1 MSSYSLTRPD
11 QEKDRKKKSG
21 YSLTPKTGGYSL
33 TPEEEIETLA
43 PPAADDNE
51 ISQIHG
57 AMAGIASGII
67 KVPEGIFSLG
77 AELMDLTGI
86 TTDAAAKV
94 EQVFDRINIFEETAE
109 KTAAGKI
116 TQTLVQIGVPATAAA
131 SVARKLALKGL
142 RAKKAGTYLNP
153 KAKNLQKGLKKAKQL
168 KLTTGQNIAAV
179 ALGGAAGETLV
190 GDVED
195 IGTIGD
201 VFEAGPTELDRDVQ
215 ADPQKDAARK
225 LLNRLKFSAESIP
238 LTGLVFGTGVGLR
251 ELGKRGKE
259 LAFSNDKLKRFFDKV
274 GSVFRPRGAQPQE
287 VFLSKRTEKGR
298 QMADTNFAMEQV
310 KRIDKEVNQMFPTLK
325 NFLNKTNDE
334 NRGKFFK
341 EINDLMFEGD
351 LKKGLPAEAVTA
363 FAKSA
368 KKQGAKPENV
378 NNIITATNKVRER
391 FNTLMDITAQGSI
404 GMRPAAGKKLQS
416 DLRGL
421 MGDRVKQFIGT
432 TYRIFQNQDFGFYQR
447 YKPTEEAVEKTK
459 ELFKR
464 YAAKNKNPITDET
477 AEQMV
482 SSVLSQARQYNPKTK
497 LPSFEFDNLT
507 QGADTPTNIKTFA
520 QTLTKELPDGSKELK
535 VIGKGSK
542 IFRELFGE
550 IEDARYSI
558 YEGVNRLSMIARKNQ
573 LFDDILD
580 ADQKLKDAATLATP
594 PGQRGFFFSTPLDAR
609 KALPN
614 QEIVK
619 MDDYVK
625 EYFQDGVLINRLQG
639 QYTSKDIAE
648 SFSNASKVSEWMRGE
663 KGNLA
668 IRTASG
674 AYRNLFLTPKAVSQY
689 AKTVLSIPTHFR
701 NFLSSSAFAL
711 ANGALTNPVYMI
723 RGFNQ
728 ARKSLN
734 LGLRDPKAMEY
745 YRELLELGVTNSNVR
760 MGDLKNLMR
769 DAKIFESGNI
779 ATDSVLKPMARTLGR
794 VGEGTLRKARK
805 AGQAMQDLYIAEDDF
820 WKITMYETEKLRRAD
835 AYRKAGIKVT
845 SQQLKEEAADIV
857 RNTIPNYAYVGDFVR
872 TMRVTPFGNFMSWPS
887 EVFRTS
893 GGIFEQILKD
903 IRDPVTGSLNYFTS
917 TNPMK
922 NIGLSRAAGAAAAFT
937 VIPYGIVEGSKAIFG
952 VSDKEA
958 TAARD
963 LGVAPWSKNSQLI
976 FVKDPETGELFYSDW
991 SHNNVYDTVQRPFR
1005 TILLNIQQGIE
1016 DEEILAKGFYEGL
1029 TNAMAETANPFI
1041 GESIF
1046 TEAIGDIVARKGR
1059 TKDGVVLYTKDTPRN
1074 ERYDRMLKHIVES
1087 QLPQYKQFVRVIDS
1101 ATGKPDRNG
1110 DVIEIDKSLA
1120 GVFGF
1125 RLIPIKPQN
1134 ALEFAINDFNASVRN
1149 SRREFT
1155 GGKEG
1160 VIRPNKSPE
1169 EVIERFFVANRA
1181 LYNANVIMKNKISS
1195 AKTLGMSENEI
1206 GKTFIDRGRKK
1217 NLQFIEANTFKPFF
1231 PSKDIRKALIEIE
1244 QKTGQD
1250 FYSTAEPVIIRMLE
1264 DFKTQNLNEPWN
1276 FKLEDYLPKPEPQS
1290 RVPLPPQPQPNPAVV
1305 QQPAPATQQATA
1317 MTTGLTPAE
1326 QALLSEE
1333 EKMIRL
1339 RNRGLA

>member
-1 MSSYSLTRPD
+1 MD
-11 QEKDRKKKSG
+11 DREFIIPQGDAEFSID
-21 YSLTPKTGGYSL
+21 
-33 TPEEEIETLA
+33 TPEEFNIEADEVETLQ

-77 AELMDLTGI
+77 AELMDVAGI
-86 TTDAAAKV
+86 TTDAAARV
-94 EQVFDRINIFEETAE
+94 EQVFDKVNIFEETAE

-116 TQTLVQIGVPATAAA
+116 TQALVQIGVPATAAA
-131 SVARKLALKGL
+131 TTARKLALKGL
-142 RAKKAGTYLNP
+142 RARKAGLYLNP

-168 KLTTGQNIAAV
+168 KLTTGQNITAV

-238 LTGLVFGTGVGLR
+238 LTGLVFGTGVALR
-251 ELGKRGKE
+251 ELGTRGKE
-259 LAFSNDKLKRFFDKV
+259 LAFSNDKLKRLFDKV
-274 GSVFRPRGAQPQE
+274 GSAFRPRGAAPQD
-287 VFLSKRTEKGR
+287 VFLAKRTEKGR

-351 LKKGLPAEAVTA
+351 LKKGIPGEAVNA

-368 KKQGAKPENV
+368 KKQGAKADNV
-378 NNIITATNKVRER
+378 NNIVNAATKVRER
-391 FNTLMDITAQGSI
+391 FSTLMDITAQGAV
-404 GMRPAAGKKLQS
+404 GMKGVAGKKLQT
-416 DLRGL
+416 DLRQL

-447 YKPTEEAVEKTK
+447 FKPAEDAVENTK

-482 SSVLSQARQYNPKTK
+482 NSVLSQARQYNPKTK

-542 IFRELFGE
+542 VFRELFGE

-580 ADQKLKDAATLATP
+580 ADQRLKDAATLATP
-594 PGQRGFFFSTPLDAR
+594 PGSRGFFFSTPLDAR

-663 KGNLA
+663 KGNFA
-668 IRTASG
+668 ARTASG

-711 ANGALTNPVYMI
+711 ANGALANPVYMV

-779 ATDSVLKPMARTLGR
+779 ATDSILKPMAKALGR

-805 AGQAMQDLYIAEDDF
+805 LGQGMQDLYIAEDDF
-820 WKITMYETEKLRRAD
+820 WKVTMYETEKLRRAD
-835 AYRKAGIKVT
+835 AYAKAGMKVT
-845 SQQLKEEAADIV
+845 PQALKEEAADIV

-893 GGIFEQILKD
+893 GGIFETILKD
-903 IRDPVTGSLNYFTS
+903 LRDPVTGSLNYFKS

-922 NIGLSRAAGAAAAFT
+922 NIALSRATGAAAAFT
-937 VIPYGIVEGSKAIFG
+937 VIPYGIVQGSKAIFG
-952 VSDKEA
+952 VSEKEA

-991 SHNNVYDTVQRPFR
+991 SHNNVYDTVSRPF
-1005 TILLNIQQGIE
+1005 TTVLQNIQQGIE
-1016 DEEILAKGFYEGL
+1016 DEEVLAKGFYEGL
-1029 TNAMAETANPFI
+1029 VEAMAETANPFI

-1046 TEAIGDIVARKGR
+1046 TEAMGDIVARGGR
-1059 TKDGVVLYTKDTPRN
+1059 TKDGVVLYTDDTPRN
-1074 ERYDRMLKHIVES
+1074 ERYDRMLKHVVES

-1125 RLIPIKPQN
+1125 RLIPIKPEN

-1149 SRREFT
+1149 SRKEFT

-1160 VIRPNKSPE
+1160 VIRPNKSVE
-1169 EVIERFFVANRA
+1169 DVVERFFVANRA
-1181 LYNANVIMKNKISS
+1181 LYNATKTMKNKVNS
-1195 AKTLGMSENEI
+1195 AEVLGMSEDDI
-1206 GKTFIDRGRKK
+1206 AKTFIDRGRKK
-1217 NLQFIEANTFKPFF
+1217 NLQFIKAGQFKPFF
-1231 PSKDIRKALIEIE
+1231 PSKDIRKSLIEIE

-1250 FYSTAEPVIIRMLE
+1250 FYSRAEPIINRMFQ
-1264 DFKTQNLNEPWN
+1264 DFQEQSINEPWN
-1276 FKLEDYLPKPEPQS
+1276 FKLEDYLPRPEPQS
-1290 RVPLPPQPQPNPAVV
+1290 RVPLPPQPQPNPAIV
-1305 QQPAPATQQATA
+1305 QKPTP
-1317 MTTGLTPAE
+1317 MTTGLTPTE
-1326 QALLSEE
+1326 QTLLSEE

>member
-1 MSSYSLTRPD
+1 MDDKEFIIPQGDTEFSI
-11 QEKDRKKKSG
+11 EK
-21 YSLTPKTGGYSL
+21 
-33 TPEEEIETLA
+33 PEEFSIEADDIETLQ
-43 PPAADDNE
+43 PPPADDNE

-77 AELMDLTGI
+77 AELMDLAGL
-86 TTDAAAKV
+86 TTDAAARV
-94 EQVFDRINIFEETAE
+94 EQVFDKINIFEETAE
-109 KTAAGKI
+109 KTAAGKL
-116 TQTLVQIGVPATAAA
+116 TQALVQIGVPATAAA
-131 SVARKLALKGL
+131 SLARKGALKAL

-168 KLTTGQNIAAV
+168 KLTTGQNITAV

-190 GDVED
+190 GNVED

-238 LTGLVFGTGVGLR
+238 LTGVVFGTGVALR
-251 ELGKRGKE
+251 ELGTRGKE
-259 LAFSNDKLKRFFDKV
+259 LAFSNDKLKRLFDKV
-274 GSVFRPRGAQPQE
+274 GSAFRPRGPQPQE
-287 VFLSKRTEKGR
+287 IFLSKRTEKGR

-325 NFLNKTNDE
+325 NFLNKTNEE

-351 LKKGLPAEAVTA
+351 LKKGIPAQAANA

-368 KKQGAKPENV
+368 KKQGAKADNV
-378 NNIITATNKVRER
+378 NNIVNAATKVRER
-391 FNTLMDITAQGSI
+391 FSMLMDITAQGSV
-404 GMRPAAGKKLQS
+404 GMKGIAGKKLQAN
-416 DLRGL
+416 LREL

-447 YKPTEEAVEKTK
+447 FKPAEEAVEKTK

-482 SSVLSQARQYNPKTK
+482 NSVLSQARQYNPKTK

-542 IFRELFGE
+542 VFRELFGE

-580 ADQKLKDAATLATP
+580 ADQRLKDAATLTTP
-594 PGQRGFFFSTPLDAR
+594 PGSRGFFFSTPLDAR

-663 KGNLA
+663 TGNFA
-668 IRTASG
+668 ARTASG

-711 ANGALTNPVYMI
+711 ANGALTNPVYMVQ
-723 RGFNQ
+723 GFNQ

-734 LGLRDPKAMEY
+734 LGLRDPKAMDY

-779 ATDSVLKPMARTLGR
+779 ATDSILKPMAKALGR
-794 VGEGTLRKARK
+794 VGEGALRKARK
-805 AGQAMQDLYIAEDDF
+805 LGQGMQDLYIAEDDF

-835 AYRKAGIKVT
+835 AYRIAGIKVT
-845 SQQLKEEAADIV
+845 PQALKEEAADIV

-903 IRDPVTGSLNYFTS
+903 IRDPVTGSLNYFKS

-922 NIGLSRAAGAAAAFT
+922 GIGLSRATGAAAAFT
-937 VIPYGIVEGSKAIFG
+937 VIPYGIVQGSKAIFG
-952 VSDKEA
+952 VSEKEA

-991 SHNNVYDTVQRPFR
+991 SHNNVYDTVSRPFM
-1005 TILLNIQQGIE
+1005 TVLQSIQQGIE
-1016 DEEILAKGFYEGL
+1016 DEEVLAKGFYEGL
-1029 TNAMAETANPFI
+1029 VEAMAETANPFI

-1046 TEAIGDIVARKGR
+1046 TEAIGDIVARGGR
-1059 TKDGVVLYTKDTPRN
+1059 TKDGVVLYTDDTPRN
-1074 ERYDRMLKHIVES
+1074 ERYDRMLKHVVES
-1087 QLPQYKQFVRVIDS
+1087 QLPQYKQFVRVVDS

-1125 RLIPIKPQN
+1125 RLIPIKPEN

-1149 SRREFT
+1149 SRKEFT

-1160 VIRPNKSPE
+1160 VIRPNKSVE
-1169 EVIERFFVANRA
+1169 DVVERFFVANRA
-1181 LYNANVIMKNKISS
+1181 LYNATKTMKNKVNS
-1195 AKTLGMSENEI
+1195 AEILGMSEDDI
-1206 GKTFIDRGRKK
+1206 AKTFIDRGRKK
-1217 NLQFIEANTFKPFF
+1217 NLQFIRAGQFKPFF
-1231 PSKDIRKALIEIE
+1231 PSKDIRKSLIEIE

-1250 FYSTAEPVIIRMLE
+1250 FYSKAEPIINKMFQ
-1264 DFKTQNLNEPWN
+1264 DFQEQSLSEPWN
-1276 FKLEDYLPKPEPQS
+1276 FKLEDYLPQPEPQS
-1290 RVPLPPQPQPNPAVV
+1290 RVPLPPQPQPNPAIV
-1305 QQPAPATQQATA
+1305 QKPTP
-1317 MTTGLTPAE
+1317 MTTGLTPVE
-1326 QALLSEE
+1326 QGLLSEE
-1333 EKMIRL
+1333 EKMIKL

>member
-21 YSLTPKTGGYSL
+21 YSLEPKTGGYSL
-33 TPEEEIETLA
+33 TLEEDIEQLT

-51 ISQIHG
+51 VSQIHG

-77 AELMDLTGI
+77 AELLDFTGM
-86 TTDAAAKV
+86 TVDAAAKV
-94 EQVFDRINIFEETAE
+94 EQAFDTINIFEETAE

-116 TQTLVQIGVPATAAA
+116 TQALVQIGVPATAAA
-131 SVARKLALKGL
+131 TAARKLALKGL
-142 RAKKAGTYLNP
+142 RARKAGLYLNP

-215 ADPQKDAARK
+215 ADPQKDAGRK

-238 LTGLVFGTGVGLR
+238 LTGLVFGAGVGLR
-251 ELGKRGKE
+251 ELGKRGKQ
-259 LAFSNDKLKRFFDKV
+259 AIYSNDKLIRFFDKV
-274 GSVFRPRGAQPQE
+274 GSAFRPRGAAPQE
-287 VFLSKRTEKGR
+287 VFLAKRTEKGR

-351 LKKGLPAEAVTA
+351 MKKGIPAEAANA

-368 KKQGAKPENV
+368 KKQGAKPQNV
-378 NNIITATNKVRER
+378 NNILTAATKVRER
-391 FNTLMDITAQGSI
+391 FSTLLDITAQGTV
-404 GMRPAAGKKLQS
+404 GMKGAAGKKLQAN
-416 DLRGL
+416 LREL

-447 YKPTEEAVEKTK
+447 YKPAEEAVEKTK

-482 SSVLSQARQYNPKTK
+482 NDILRQAKQYNPKSK
-497 LPSFEFDNLT
+497 LPTFEFDNLT

-558 YEGVNRLSMIARKNQ
+558 FEGVGRLSMIARKNQ
-573 LFDDILD
+573 LFDEILD
-580 ADQKLKDAATLATP
+580 TDQRLKDAATLATP
-594 PGQRGFFFSTPLDAR
+594 PGSRGFFFSTPLDAR
-609 KALPN
+609 RALPN
-614 QEIVK
+614 TEIVK
-619 MDDYVK
+619 MDDYVR

-639 QYTSKDIAE
+639 QYTSKEIAE
-648 SFSNASKVSEWMRGE
+648 AFSNASKVSEWMRGE
-663 KGNLA
+663 KGNFAAKSAAGL
-668 IRTASG
+668 
-674 AYRNLFLTPKAVSQY
+674 YRNLFLVPKAVSQY

-701 NFLSSSAFAL
+701 NFLSSSAFAI
-711 ANGALTNPVYMI
+711 ANGALSNPIYMVK
-723 RGFNQ
+723 GFNQ

-769 DAKIFESGNI
+769 DAKMFESGNV
-779 ATDSVLKPMARTLGR
+779 ATDSILKPMARALGR
-794 VGEGTLRKARK
+794 VGEGALRKAR
-805 AGQAMQDLYIAEDDF
+805 AVGQGFQDLYIAEDDF
-820 WKITMYETEKLRRAD
+820 WKITMYETEKFRRAD
-835 AYRKAGIKVT
+835 AYRKAGKKGFDLD
-845 SQQLKEEAADIV
+845 SRALKEEAADIV

-922 NIGLSRAAGAAAAFT
+922 NIGLSRAAGAATAFSA
-937 VIPYGIVEGSKAIFG
+937 IPFGIVEGAKAIFG

-976 FVKDPETGELFYSDW
+976 FVKDPDTGELFYSDW

-1005 TILLNIQQGIE
+1005 TVLLNIQQGIE

-1074 ERYDRMLKHIVES
+1074 ERYDRMLKHVVES
-1087 QLPQYKQFVRVIDS
+1087 QLPQYKQFVRVYDS
-1101 ATGKPDRNG
+1101 ATGKPDRDG

-1125 RLIPIKPQN
+1125 RLIPIKPEN
-1134 ALEFAINDFNASVRN
+1134 ALEFAINDFNSSVRN
-1149 SRREFT
+1149 SRKEFT

-1181 LYNANVIMKNKISS
+1181 LYNANVVMKNKINS
-1195 AKTLGMSENEI
+1195 AKTLGMSEDEI

-1231 PSKDIRKALIEIE
+1231 PSKDIRKALIEVE

-1250 FYSTAEPVIIRMLE
+1250 FYTIAEPVILRMLE

-1276 FKLEDYLPKPEPQS
+1276 FKLEDYLPQPEPQS
-1290 RVPLPPQPQPNPAVV
+1290 RVPLPEQPQPNPALV
-1305 QQPAPATQQATA
+1305 QQTPPPVTQ
-1317 MTTGLTPAE
+1317 TGLTPTE

-1333 EKMIRL
+1333 ERMIAL
-1339 RNRGLA
+1339 RNRGMV

>member
-33 TPEEEIETLA
+33 TPEEDIEQLT

-51 ISQIHG
+51 VSQIHG

-77 AELMDLTGI
+77 AELLDFTGM
-86 TTDAAAKV
+86 TVDAAAKV
-94 EQVFDRINIFEETAE
+94 EQAFDTINIFEETAE

-116 TQTLVQIGVPATAAA
+116 TQALVQIGVPATAAA
-131 SVARKLALKGL
+131 TAARKLALKGL
-142 RAKKAGTYLNP
+142 RARKAGLYLNP

-215 ADPQKDAARK
+215 ADPQKDAGRK

-238 LTGLVFGTGVGLR
+238 LTGLVFGAGVGLR
-251 ELGKRGKE
+251 ELGKRGKQ
-259 LAFSNDKLKRFFDKV
+259 AIYSNDKLIRFFDKV
-274 GSVFRPRGAQPQE
+274 GSAFRPRGAAPQD
-287 VFLSKRTEKGR
+287 VFLAKRTEKGR

-351 LKKGLPAEAVTA
+351 MKKGIPAQAATA

-368 KKQGAKPENV
+368 KKQGAKTQNV
-378 NNIITATNKVRER
+378 NNILTAATKVRER
-391 FNTLMDITAQGSI
+391 FSTLLDITAQGTVGI
-404 GMRPAAGKKLQS
+404 KGAAGKKLQAN
-416 DLRGL
+416 LREL

-447 YKPTEEAVEKTK
+447 YRPAEEAIEKTK

-482 SSVLSQARQYNPKTK
+482 NSVLSQARQYNPRTK

-558 YEGVNRLSMIARKNQ
+558 FEGVGRLSMIARKNQ
-573 LFDDILD
+573 LFDEILD
-580 ADQKLKDAATLATP
+580 TDQRLKDAATLATP
-594 PGQRGFFFSTPLDAR
+594 PGSRGFFFSTPLDAR

-614 QEIVK
+614 TEIVK

-639 QYTSKDIAE
+639 QYTSKEIAE
-648 SFSNASKVSEWMRGE
+648 AFSNASKVSEWMRGE
-663 KGNLA
+663 KGNFAARSAAGL
-668 IRTASG
+668 
-674 AYRNLFLTPKAVSQY
+674 YRNMFLVPKAVSQY

-701 NFLSSSAFAL
+701 NFLSSSAFAI
-711 ANGALTNPVYMI
+711 ANGALTNPVYMV

-745 YRELLELGVTNSNVR
+745 YRELLELGVTNTNVR

-769 DAKIFESGNI
+769 DAKMFESGNV
-779 ATDSVLKPMARTLGR
+779 ATDSILKPMAKALGR
-794 VGEGTLRKARK
+794 VGEGALRKAR
-805 AGQAMQDLYIAEDDF
+805 AVGQGFQDLYIAEDDF

-835 AYRKAGIKVT
+835 AFRKAGIKKT
-845 SQQLKEEAADIV
+845 AQQIKEEAADIV

-903 IRDPVTGSLNYFTS
+903 IRDPVTGSLNYFKS

-922 NIGLSRAAGAAAAFT
+922 NIGLSRAAGAATAFSA
-937 VIPYGIVEGSKAIFG
+937 IPFGIVEGAKAIFG

-976 FVKDPETGELFYSDW
+976 FVKDPNTGELFYSDW

-1005 TILLNIQQGIE
+1005 TVLLNIQQGIE

-1046 TEAIGDIVARKGR
+1046 TEALGDIVARGGV
-1059 TKDGVVLYTKDTPRN
+1059 TKDGVVLYTDDTPRN

-1087 QLPQYKQFVRVIDS
+1087 QLPQYKQFVRVYDS
-1101 ATGKPDRNG
+1101 ATGKPDRQG

-1125 RLIPIKPQN
+1125 RLIPIKPEN
-1134 ALEFAINDFNASVRN
+1134 ALEFAINDFNSSVRN
-1149 SRREFT
+1149 SRKEFT

-1181 LYNANVIMKNKISS
+1181 LYNANVVMKNKINS
-1195 AKTLGMSENEI
+1195 AKTLGMSDDEI

-1217 NLQFIEANTFKPFF
+1217 NYQFIETNTFKPFF

-1250 FYSTAEPVIIRMLE
+1250 FYSTAEPVILEMLQ
-1264 DFKTQNLNEPWN
+1264 DFQTQNLNEPWN
-1276 FKLEDYLPKPEPQS
+1276 FKLEDYLPQPEPQS

-1305 QQPAPATQQATA
+1305 QQPTP
-1317 MTTGLTPAE
+1317 MTTGLTPSE

>member
-1 MSSYSLTRPD
+1 MD
-11 QEKDRKKKSG
+11 DREFIIPQGDAEFSID
-21 YSLTPKTGGYSL
+21 
-33 TPEEEIETLA
+33 TPEEFNIEADEVETLQ

-77 AELMDLTGI
+77 AELMDVAGI
-86 TTDAAAKV
+86 TTDAAARV
-94 EQVFDRINIFEETAE
+94 EQVFDKVNIFEETAE

-116 TQTLVQIGVPATAAA
+116 TQALVQIGVPATAAA
-131 SVARKLALKGL
+131 SLARKGALKAL
-142 RAKKAGTYLNP
+142 RARKAGTYLNP

-168 KLTTGQNIAAV
+168 KLTTGQNITAV

-238 LTGLVFGTGVGLR
+238 LTGLVFGTGVALR
-251 ELGKRGKE
+251 ELGTRGKE
-259 LAFSNDKLKRFFDKV
+259 LAFSNDKLKRLFDKV
-274 GSVFRPRGAQPQE
+274 GSAFRPRGAAPQD
-287 VFLSKRTEKGR
+287 VFLAKRTEKGR

-351 LKKGLPAEAVTA
+351 LKKGIPAQAVNA

-368 KKQGAKPENV
+368 KKQGAKADNV
-378 NNIITATNKVRER
+378 NNIVNAATKVRER
-391 FNTLMDITAQGSI
+391 FSTLMDITAQGSV
-404 GMRPAAGKKLQS
+404 GMKGVAGKKLQTN
-416 DLRGL
+416 LRQL

-447 YKPTEEAVEKTK
+447 FKPAEEAVENTK

-482 SSVLSQARQYNPKTK
+482 NSVLSQARQYNPKTK

-542 IFRELFGE
+542 VFRELFGE

-580 ADQKLKDAATLATP
+580 ADQRLKDAATLSTP
-594 PGQRGFFFSTPLDAR
+594 PGSRGFFFSTPLDAR

-663 KGNLA
+663 KGNFA
-668 IRTASG
+668 ARTASG

-711 ANGALTNPVYMI
+711 ANGALVNPVYMI

-779 ATDSVLKPMARTLGR
+779 ATDSILKPMSRALGR
-794 VGEGTLRKARK
+794 VGEGALRKARK
-805 AGQAMQDLYIAEDDF
+805 FGQGMQDLYIAEDDF
-820 WKITMYETEKLRRAD
+820 WKVTMYETEKLRRAD
-835 AYRKAGIKVT
+835 AYRKAGMKVAP
-845 SQQLKEEAADIV
+845 QALKEEAADIV

-903 IRDPVTGSLNYFTS
+903 LRDPVTGSLNYFKS

-922 NIGLSRAAGAAAAFT
+922 NIALSRATGAAAAFT
-937 VIPYGIVEGSKAIFG
+937 VIPYGIVQGSKAIFG
-952 VSDKEA
+952 VSDREA

-976 FVKDPETGELFYSDW
+976 FVKDPETGEMFYSDW
-991 SHNNVYDTVQRPFR
+991 SHNNVYDTVSRPF
-1005 TILLNIQQGIE
+1005 TTVLQNIQQGIE
-1016 DEEILAKGFYEGL
+1016 NEEVLAKGFYEGL
-1029 TNAMAETANPFI
+1029 VEAMAETANPFI

-1046 TEAIGDIVARKGR
+1046 TEAIGDIVARGGR
-1059 TKDGVVLYTKDTPRN
+1059 TKDGVVLYTDSTPRN
-1074 ERYDRMLKHIVES
+1074 EKYDRMLKHVVES
-1087 QLPQYKQFVRVIDS
+1087 QLPQYKQFVRVFDS

-1125 RLIPIKPQN
+1125 RLIPIKPEN
-1134 ALEFAINDFNASVRN
+1134 ALEFAINDFNKGIRE

-1160 VIRPNKSPE
+1160 VIRPNKSVE
-1169 EVIERFFVANRA
+1169 DVVERFFIANRA
-1181 LYNANVIMKNKISS
+1181 MYNATKTMKNKVNS
-1195 AKTLGMSENEI
+1195 AEILGMSDDEI
-1206 GKTFIDRGRKK
+1206 SKTFIDRNRKK
-1217 NLQFIEANTFKPFF
+1217 DFQYIKAGQFKPFF
-1231 PSKDIRKALIEIE
+1231 PSKDIRRSLIEIE

-1250 FYSTAEPVIIRMLE
+1250 FYSKAEPIINRMFQ
-1264 DFKTQNLNEPWN
+1264 DFQEQSLNEPWN
-1276 FKLEDYLPKPEPQS
+1276 FKLEDYLPRPEPQS
-1290 RVPLPPQPQPNPAVV
+1290 RVPLPPQPQPNPIIV
-1305 QQPAPATQQATA
+1305 QKPTT

-1326 QALLSEE
+1326 QTLLSEE

>member
-1 MSSYSLTRPD
+1 MD
-11 QEKDRKKKSG
+11 DREFIIPQGDAEFSID
-21 YSLTPKTGGYSL
+21 
-33 TPEEEIETLA
+33 TPEEFNIEADEVETLQ

-77 AELMDLTGI
+77 AELMDVAGI
-86 TTDAAAKV
+86 TTDAAARV
-94 EQVFDRINIFEETAE
+94 EQVFDKVNIFEETAE

-116 TQTLVQIGVPATAAA
+116 TQALVQIGVPATAAA
-131 SVARKLALKGL
+131 SLARKGALKAL
-142 RAKKAGTYLNP
+142 RARKAGTYLNP

-168 KLTTGQNIAAV
+168 KLTTGQNITAV

-238 LTGLVFGTGVGLR
+238 LTGLVFGTGVALR
-251 ELGKRGKE
+251 ELGTRGKE
-259 LAFSNDKLKRFFDKV
+259 LAFSNDKLKRLFDKV
-274 GSVFRPRGAQPQE
+274 GSAFRPRGAAPQD
-287 VFLSKRTEKGR
+287 VFLAKRTEKGR

-351 LKKGLPAEAVTA
+351 LKKGIPAQAVNA

-368 KKQGAKPENV
+368 KKQGAKADNV
-378 NNIITATNKVRER
+378 NNIVNAATKVRER
-391 FNTLMDITAQGSI
+391 FSTLMDITAQGSV
-404 GMRPAAGKKLQS
+404 GMKGVAGKKLQTN
-416 DLRGL
+416 LRQL

-447 YKPTEEAVEKTK
+447 FKPAEEAVENTK

-482 SSVLSQARQYNPKTK
+482 NSVLSQARQYNPKTK

-542 IFRELFGE
+542 VFRELFGE

-580 ADQKLKDAATLATP
+580 ADQRLKDAATLSTP
-594 PGQRGFFFSTPLDAR
+594 PGSRGFFFSTPLDAR

-663 KGNLA
+663 KGNFA
-668 IRTASG
+668 ARTASG

-711 ANGALTNPVYMI
+711 ANGALVNPVYMI

-779 ATDSVLKPMARTLGR
+779 ATDSILKPMARALGR
-794 VGEGTLRKARK
+794 VGEGALRKARK
-805 AGQAMQDLYIAEDDF
+805 FGQGMQDLYIAEDDF
-820 WKITMYETEKLRRAD
+820 WKVTMYETEKLRRAD
-835 AYRKAGIKVT
+835 AYRKAGMKVAP
-845 SQQLKEEAADIV
+845 QALKEEAADIV

-903 IRDPVTGSLNYFTS
+903 LRDPVTGSLNYFKS

-922 NIGLSRAAGAAAAFT
+922 NIALSRATGAAAAFT
-937 VIPYGIVEGSKAIFG
+937 VIPYGIVQGSKAIFG
-952 VSDKEA
+952 VSDREA

-976 FVKDPETGELFYSDW
+976 FVKDPETGEMFYSDW
-991 SHNNVYDTVQRPFR
+991 SHNNVYDTVSRPF
-1005 TILLNIQQGIE
+1005 TTVLQNIQQGIE
-1016 DEEILAKGFYEGL
+1016 NEEVLAKGFYEGL
-1029 TNAMAETANPFI
+1029 VEAMAETANPFI

-1046 TEAIGDIVARKGR
+1046 TEAIGDIVARGGR
-1059 TKDGVVLYTKDTPRN
+1059 TKDGVVLYTDSTPRN
-1074 ERYDRMLKHIVES
+1074 EKYDRMLKHVVES
-1087 QLPQYKQFVRVIDS
+1087 QLPQYKQFVRVFDS

-1125 RLIPIKPQN
+1125 RLIPIKPEN
-1134 ALEFAINDFNASVRN
+1134 ALEFAINDFNKGIRE

-1160 VIRPNKSPE
+1160 VIRPNKSVE
-1169 EVIERFFVANRA
+1169 DVVERFFIANRA
-1181 LYNANVIMKNKISS
+1181 MYNATKTMKNKVNS
-1195 AKTLGMSENEI
+1195 AEILGMSDDEI
-1206 GKTFIDRGRKK
+1206 SKTFIDRNRKK
-1217 NLQFIEANTFKPFF
+1217 DFQYIKAGQFKPFF
-1231 PSKDIRKALIEIE
+1231 PSKDIRRSLIEIE

-1250 FYSTAEPVIIRMLE
+1250 FYSKAEPIINRMFQ
-1264 DFKTQNLNEPWN
+1264 DFQEQSLNEPWN
-1276 FKLEDYLPKPEPQS
+1276 FKLEDYLPRPEPQS
-1290 RVPLPPQPQPNPAVV
+1290 RVPLPPQPQPNPIIV
-1305 QQPAPATQQATA
+1305 QKPTT

-1326 QALLSEE
+1326 QTLLSEE

>member
-1 MSSYSLTRPD
+1 MDDKEFIIPKGEQDFSI
-11 QEKDRKKKSG
+11 EKPEEFIIGADEVET
-21 YSLTPKTGGYSL
+21 LTP
-33 TPEEEIETLA
+33 
-43 PPAADDNE
+43 PPADENE

-57 AMAGIASGII
+57 AMAGIASGVI

-86 TTDAAAKV
+86 TTDAAARV
-94 EQVFDRINIFEETAE
+94 EQVFDKINIFEETAE

-116 TQTLVQIGVPATAAA
+116 TQALVQIGVPATFAATA
-131 SVARKLALKGL
+131 ARKVALKAL
-142 RAKKAGTYLNP
+142 RARKAGTYLNP

-168 KLTTGQNIAAV
+168 KKAAPTLSAKQNIGV
-179 ALGGAAGETLV
+179 IALGGAAGETLV

-225 LLNRLKFSAESIP
+225 LLNRLKFSSESIP
-238 LTGLVFGTGVGLR
+238 LTGLVFGSGFALR
-251 ELGKRGKE
+251 ELGKRGKQM
-259 LAFSNDKLKRFFDKV
+259 AYSSDKLIRFFDKV
-274 GSVFRPRGAQPQE
+274 GSAFRPRGAQPQE
-287 VFLSKRTEKGR
+287 VFLAKRTEKGR

-334 NRGKFFK
+334 NRGKFLK
-341 EINDLMFEGD
+341 EVNDLMFEGD
-351 LKKGLPAEAVTA
+351 IKKGIPADAA
-363 FAKSA
+363 NLFAKSA
-368 KKQGAKPENV
+368 RKQGAKEENI
-378 NNIITATNKVRER
+378 NNIMTAATKVRER
-391 FNTLMDITAQGSI
+391 FSNLLDITAQGPV
-404 GMRPAAGKKLQS
+404 GMKATAGKKLQQ
-416 DLRGL
+416 DLRKL

-447 YKPTEEAVEKTK
+447 YKPAEEAVEKVK
-459 ELFKR
+459 EIFKR
-464 YAAKNKNPITDET
+464 YAAKNNNPITDET

-482 SSVLSQARQYNPKTK
+482 NSVLSQARQYNPKTK

-507 QGADTPTNIKTFA
+507 QGANDATNIKTFA
-520 QTLTKELPDGSKELK
+520 QTLSKELPDGSQELK

-542 IFRELFGE
+542 AFRELFGE

-558 YEGVNRLSMIARKNQ
+558 FEGINRLSTIARKNQ
-573 LFDDILD
+573 LFDEILD
-580 ADQKLKDAATLATP
+580 VDQKLKDAATSATA
-594 PGQRGFFFSTPLDAR
+594 PGSKGFFFANPLDAR

-614 QEIVK
+614 TEIVK
-619 MDDYVK
+619 IDDYVK
-625 EYFQDGVLINRLQG
+625 EYFTDGVLINRLQG
-639 QYTSKDIAE
+639 QHTSKEIAE
-648 SFSNASKVSEWMRGE
+648 AFSNASKVSEWMRGE
-663 KGNLA
+663 RGNFA
-668 IRTASG
+668 ARTASG

-701 NFLSSSAFAL
+701 NFLSSSAFAI
-711 ANGALTNPVYMI
+711 ANGALTNPVYMV

-745 YRELLELGVTNSNVR
+745 YRELLELGVTNTNVR

-779 ATDSVLKPMARTLGR
+779 ATDSILKPMARALGR
-794 VGEGTLRKARK
+794 IGEGTLRKARK
-805 AGQAMQDLYIAEDDF
+805 AGQVMQDAYIAEDDF

-835 AYRKAGIKVT
+835 AFAKAGIKRT
-845 SQQLKEEAADIV
+845 PQQIKEEAADIV

-893 GGIFEQILKD
+893 GGIFETILKD
-903 IRDPVTGSLNYFTS
+903 LRDPVTGSINYFKS

-922 NIGLSRAAGAAAAFT
+922 NIALSRAAGAAVAFSA
-937 VIPYGIVEGSKAIFG
+937 IPYGIVEGSKAIFG

-958 TAARD
+958 LAARD

-976 FVKDPETGELFYSDW
+976 FVKDPKTGELFYSDW

-1005 TILLNIQQGIE
+1005 TVLQQIQQGIE
-1016 DEEILAKGFYEGL
+1016 DEEVLAKGFYEGL
-1029 TNAMAETANPFI
+1029 KKAMGETANPFI

-1046 TEAIGDIVARKGR
+1046 TEAIGDIVARGGR
-1059 TKDGVVLYTKDTPRN
+1059 TKDGTVLYTDDTPRN
-1074 ERYDRMLKHIVES
+1074 ERYDRMLKHVVES

-1125 RLIPIKPQN
+1125 RLIPVKPEA
-1134 ALEFAINDFNASVRN
+1134 ALEFAINDYNASIRN
-1149 SRREFT
+1149 SRKEFT
-1155 GGKEG
+1155 GGREG

-1181 LYNANVIMKNKISS
+1181 MFNATKTMKNKINS
-1195 AKTLGMSENEI
+1195 AKILGMSEDAI
-1206 GKTFIDRGRKK
+1206 GKTFIDRNRKK
-1217 NLQFIEANTFKPFF
+1217 DLQYIESNKFKPFF
-1231 PSKDIRKALIEIE
+1231 PSKDIRKALIEVE

-1250 FYSTAEPVIIRMLE
+1250 FYSKSESTLNRMFQ
-1264 DFKTQNLNEPWN
+1264 DFQEQNLNKEWQ
-1276 FKLEDYLPKPEPQS
+1276 FKLEDYLPKAEPQS
-1290 RVPLPPQPQPNPAVV
+1290 RVPLPEQPQPNPAVV
-1305 QQPAPATQQATA
+1305 QAPTA
-1317 MTTGLTPAE
+1317 MNTGLTPAE
-1326 QALLSEE
+1326 QTLLSEE

>member
-1 MSSYSLTRPD
+1 MSSYSLTGPD

-21 YSLTPKTGGYSL
+21 YSIEPKTGGYSL
-33 TPEEEIETLA
+33 TLEEEIETLT

-51 ISQIHG
+51 VSQIHG
-57 AMAGIASGII
+57 AMMGIASGII

-77 AELMDLTGI
+77 AELLDFTGM
-86 TTDAAAKV
+86 TVDAAAKV
-94 EQVFDRINIFEETAE
+94 EQAFDTINIFEETAE

-116 TQTLVQIGVPATAAA
+116 TQALVQIGLPATAAA
-131 SVARKLALKGL
+131 TAARKLALKGL
-142 RAKKAGTYLNP
+142 RARKAGTYLNP
-153 KAKNLQKGLKKAKQL
+153 KAKNLQKGYKKAKQL

-190 GDVED
+190 GDVEN

-238 LTGLVFGTGVGLR
+238 LTGLVYGTGVGLR

-259 LAFSNDKLKRFFDKV
+259 LAYSNDRLKRFFDKV
-274 GSVFRPRGAQPQE
+274 GSAFRPRGAQPQE
-287 VFLSKRTEKGR
+287 VFLAKRTEKGR

-325 NFLNKTNDE
+325 SFLNKTNDE

-341 EINDLMFEGD
+341 EINELMFEGD
-351 LKKGLPAEAVTA
+351 MKKGIPAQAATA

-368 KKQGAKPENV
+368 KKQGAKTENV
-378 NNIITATNKVRER
+378 NNIITAANKVRGR
-391 FNTLMDITAQGSI
+391 FGTLLDITAQGTI
-404 GMRPAAGKKLQS
+404 GMKGAAGKKLQAN
-416 DLRGL
+416 LREL
-421 MGDRVKQFIGT
+421 MGDRMKQFIGT

-447 YKPTEEAVEKTK
+447 YKPAEESIEKAK

-482 SSVLSQARQYNPKTK
+482 NSVLSQARQYNPKTK

-520 QTLTKELPDGSKELK
+520 QTLTKELPDGSQELK

-542 IFRELFGE
+542 VFRELFGE

-558 YEGVNRLSMIARKNQ
+558 FEGVGRLSMIARKNQ
-573 LFDDILD
+573 LFDEILD
-580 ADQKLKDAATLATP
+580 TDQRLKDAATLATP
-594 PGQRGFFFSTPLDAR
+594 PGSRGFFFANPLDAR

-614 QEIVK
+614 TEIVK
-619 MDDYVK
+619 IDDYVK
-625 EYFQDGVLINRLQG
+625 EYFQDGVLVNRLQG
-639 QYTSKDIAE
+639 QYTSKEIAE
-648 SFSNASKVSEWMRGE
+648 AFSNASKVSEWMRGE
-663 KGNLA
+663 KGNFAARSAAGL
-668 IRTASG
+668 
-674 AYRNLFLTPKAVSQY
+674 YRNLFLVPKAVSQY

-701 NFLSSSAFAL
+701 NFFSSSAFAL
-711 ANGALTNPVYMI
+711 ANGALSNPVYMV

-745 YRELLELGVTNSNVR
+745 YRELLELGVTNTNVR

-769 DAKIFESGNI
+769 DAKMFESGNV
-779 ATDSVLKPMARTLGR
+779 ATDSILKPMARALGK
-794 VGEGTLRKARK
+794 VGEGALRKTRAI
-805 AGQAMQDLYIAEDDF
+805 GQGFQDLYIAEDDF

-835 AYRKAGIKVT
+835 AFRKAGIKKT
-845 SQQLKEEAADIV
+845 AQQIKEEAADIV

-893 GGIFEQILKD
+893 AGIFEQILKD
-903 IRDPVTGSLNYFTS
+903 IRDPITGSLNYFTS

-922 NIGLSRAAGAAAAFT
+922 NIGLSRAAGSAAAFSA
-937 VIPYGIVEGSKAIFG
+937 IPYGIVEGSKAIFG

-958 TAARD
+958 LAARD

-1005 TILLNIQQGIE
+1005 TVLQQIQQGIE
-1016 DEEILAKGFYEGL
+1016 DEEVLAKGFYEGL
-1029 TNAMAETANPFI
+1029 TNAMGETANPFI

-1046 TEAIGDIVARKGR
+1046 TEAIGDIVARGGR
-1059 TKDGVVLYTKDTPRN
+1059 TKDGTVLYTEQTPRN
-1074 ERYDRMLKHIVES
+1074 ERYDRMLKHVVES

-1110 DVIEIDKSLA
+1110 DVMEIDKQLA

-1125 RLIPIKPQN
+1125 RLIPVKSEN
-1134 ALEFAINDFNASVRN
+1134 ALEFAINDFNAGIRN
-1149 SRREFT
+1149 SRKEFT

-1169 EVIERFFVANRA
+1169 EVIERFFVANKA
-1181 LYNANVIMKNKISS
+1181 MYDVNKNMASKIRS
-1195 AKTLGMSENEI
+1195 AEILGLSDDKI
-1206 GKTFIDRGRKK
+1206 AKTFIDRNLKK
-1217 NLQFIEANTFKPFF
+1217 NYSFLKGGFFRPYF
-1231 PSKDIRKALIEIE
+1231 PSKDIREAFLEIE

-1250 FYSTAEPVIIRMLE
+1250 FYSQAEPIISQMYE
-1264 DFKTQNLNEPWN
+1264 DFTKQTLDEPWN
-1276 FKLEDYLPKPEPQS
+1276 FKLEDYLPRPEPQS
-1290 RVPLPPQPQPNPAVV
+1290 RVPLPEQPQPNPAIV
-1305 QQPAPATQQATA
+1305 QAPNA
-1317 MTTGLTPAE
+1317 MQTGLTPTE
-1326 QALLSEE
+1326 GALLSEE

>member
-1 MSSYSLTRPD
+1 M
-11 QEKDRKKKSG
+11 
-21 YSLTPKTGGYSL
+21 
-33 TPEEEIETLA
+33 
-43 PPAADDNE
+43 
-51 ISQIHG
+51 
-57 AMAGIASGII
+57 
-67 KVPEGIFSLG
+67 
-77 AELMDLTGI
+77 
-86 TTDAAAKV
+86 
-94 EQVFDRINIFEETAE
+94 
-109 KTAAGKI
+109 
-116 TQTLVQIGVPATAAA
+116 
-131 SVARKLALKGL
+131 
-142 RAKKAGTYLNP
+142 
-153 KAKNLQKGLKKAKQL
+153 
-168 KLTTGQNIAAV
+168 

-195 IGTIGD
+195 IGTSGD

-215 ADPQKDAARK
+215 AAPQKDAARK
-225 LLNRLKFSAESIP
+225 IINRVKFSAESIP

-274 GSVFRPRGAQPQE
+274 GSAFRPRGAQPQE
-287 VFLSKRTEKGR
+287 LFLAKRTEKGR
-298 QMADTNFAMEQV
+298 QMADTNFSMEQV

-334 NRGKFFK
+334 NRGKFLK
-341 EINDLMFEGD
+341 EVNDLMFEGD
-351 LKKGLPAEAVTA
+351 IKKGIPADAA
-363 FAKSA
+363 NLFAKSA
-368 KKQGAKPENV
+368 RKQGAKEENI
-378 NNIITATNKVRER
+378 NNIMTAATKVRER
-391 FNTLMDITAQGSI
+391 FSNLLDITAQGPV
-404 GMRPAAGKKLQS
+404 GMKAAAGKKLQQ
-416 DLRGL
+416 DLRKL

-447 YKPTEEAVEKTK
+447 YKPAEEAVEKVK
-459 ELFKR
+459 EIFKR
-464 YAAKNKNPITDET
+464 YAAKNNNPITDET

-482 SSVLSQARQYNPKTK
+482 NSVLSQARQYNPKTK

-507 QGADTPTNIKTFA
+507 QGANDATNIKTFA
-520 QTLTKELPDGSKELK
+520 QTLSKELPDGSQELK

-542 IFRELFGE
+542 AFRELFGE

-558 YEGVNRLSMIARKNQ
+558 FEGINRLSTIARKNQ
-573 LFDDILD
+573 LFDEILD
-580 ADQKLKDAATLATP
+580 VDQKLKDAATSATA
-594 PGQRGFFFSTPLDAR
+594 PGSKGFFFANPLDAR

-614 QEIVK
+614 TEIVK
-619 MDDYVK
+619 IDDYVK
-625 EYFQDGVLINRLQG
+625 EYFTDGVLINRLQG
-639 QYTSKDIAE
+639 QHTSKEIAE
-648 SFSNASKVSEWMRGE
+648 AFSNASKVSEWMRGE
-663 KGNLA
+663 KGNFA
-668 IRTASG
+668 ARTASG

-701 NFLSSSAFAL
+701 NFLSSSAFAI
-711 ANGALTNPVYMI
+711 ANGALTNPVYMV

-745 YRELLELGVTNSNVR
+745 YRELLELGVTNTNVR

-779 ATDSVLKPMARTLGR
+779 ATDSILKPMARALGR

-805 AGQAMQDLYIAEDDF
+805 AGQVMQDAYIAEDDF

-835 AYRKAGIKVT
+835 AFAKAGIKK
-845 SQQLKEEAADIV
+845 SAQEIKEEAADIV

-903 IRDPVTGSLNYFTS
+903 IRDPVTGSLNYFKS

-922 NIGLSRAAGAAAAFT
+922 NIGLSRAAGAAAAFSA
-937 VIPYGIVEGSKAIFG
+937 IPYGIVEGSKAIFG

-958 TAARD
+958 LAARD

-976 FVKDPETGELFYSDW
+976 FVKDPKTGELFYSDW

-1005 TILLNIQQGIE
+1005 TVLQQIQQGIE
-1016 DEEILAKGFYEGL
+1016 DEEVLAKGFYEGL
-1029 TNAMAETANPFI
+1029 KNAMGETANPFI

-1046 TEAIGDIVARKGR
+1046 TEAIGDIVARGGR
-1059 TKDGVVLYTKDTPRN
+1059 TKDGTVLYTDDTPRN
-1074 ERYDRMLKHIVES
+1074 ERYDRMLKHVVES

-1125 RLIPIKPQN
+1125 RLIPVKPEA
-1134 ALEFAINDFNASVRN
+1134 ALEFAINDYNASIRN
-1149 SRREFT
+1149 SRKEFT

-1181 LYNANVIMKNKISS
+1181 MFNATKTMKNKINS
-1195 AKTLGMSENEI
+1195 AKTLGMSEDAI
-1206 GKTFIDRGRKK
+1206 GKTFIDRNRKK
-1217 NLQFIEANTFKPFF
+1217 DLQYIESNKFKPFF
-1231 PSKDIRKALIEIE
+1231 PSKDIRKALIEVE
-1244 QKTGQD
+1244 QKTGQN
-1250 FYSTAEPVIIRMLE
+1250 FYSKSEPILNKMFQ
-1264 DFKTQNLNEPWN
+1264 DFQEQNLNKEWQ
-1276 FKLEDYLPKPEPQS
+1276 FKLEDYLPQPEPQS
-1290 RVPLPPQPQPNPAVV
+1290 RVPLPEQPQPNPAVV
-1305 QQPAPATQQATA
+1305 QAPTA
-1317 MTTGLTPAE
+1317 MNTGLTPAE
-1326 QALLSEE
+1326 QTLLSEE

>member
-1 MSSYSLTRPD
+1 MD
-11 QEKDRKKKSG
+11 DREFIIPQGDAEFSID
-21 YSLTPKTGGYSL
+21 
-33 TPEEEIETLA
+33 TPEEFNIEADEVETLQ

-77 AELMDLTGI
+77 AELMDVAGI

-94 EQVFDRINIFEETAE
+94 EQVFDKVNIFEETAE

-116 TQTLVQIGVPATAAA
+116 TQALVQIGVPATAAA
-131 SVARKLALKGL
+131 SLARKGALKAL
-142 RAKKAGTYLNP
+142 RARKAGTYLNP

-168 KLTTGQNIAAV
+168 KLTTGQNITAV

-238 LTGLVFGTGVGLR
+238 LTGLVFGTGVALR
-251 ELGKRGKE
+251 ELGTRGKE
-259 LAFSNDKLKRFFDKV
+259 LAFSNDKLKRLFDKV
-274 GSVFRPRGAQPQE
+274 GSAFRPRGAAPQD
-287 VFLSKRTEKGR
+287 VFLAKRTEKGR

-351 LKKGLPAEAVTA
+351 MKKGIPAEAATA

-368 KKQGAKPENV
+368 KKQGAKKENV
-378 NNIITATNKVRER
+378 NNILTATNKVRER
-391 FNTLMDITAQGSI
+391 FSTLLDITAQGTV
-404 GMRPAAGKKLQS
+404 GMKGAAGKKLQAN
-416 DLRGL
+416 LREL
-421 MGDRVKQFIGT
+421 MGDRMKQFIGT

-447 YKPTEEAVEKTK
+447 YKPAEESIEKAK

-482 SSVLSQARQYNPKTK
+482 NSVLSQARQYNPKTK

-542 IFRELFGE
+542 VFRELFGE

-580 ADQKLKDAATLATP
+580 ADQRLKDAATLSTP
-594 PGQRGFFFSTPLDAR
+594 PGSRGFFFSTPLDAR

-663 KGNLA
+663 KGNFA
-668 IRTASG
+668 ARTASG

-711 ANGALTNPVYMI
+711 ANGALVNPVYMI

-734 LGLRDPKAMEY
+734 LGLRNPKAMEY

-779 ATDSVLKPMARTLGR
+779 ATDSILKPMARALGR
-794 VGEGTLRKARK
+794 VGEGALRKARK
-805 AGQAMQDLYIAEDDF
+805 FGQGMQDLYIAEDDF
-820 WKITMYETEKLRRAD
+820 WKITMYGVEKLRRAD
-835 AYRKAGIKVT
+835 AFKKAGIKRT
-845 SQQLKEEAADIV
+845 AQQIKEEAADVV

-903 IRDPVTGSLNYFTS
+903 LRDPVTGSLNYFKS

-922 NIGLSRAAGAAAAFT
+922 NIALSRATGAAAAFT
-937 VIPYGIVEGSKAIFG
+937 VIPYGIVQGSKAIFG
-952 VSDKEA
+952 VSDREA

-976 FVKDPETGELFYSDW
+976 FVKDPETGEMFYSDW
-991 SHNNVYDTVQRPFR
+991 SHNNVYDTVSRPF
-1005 TILLNIQQGIE
+1005 TTVLQNIQQGIE
-1016 DEEILAKGFYEGL
+1016 NEEVLAKGFYEGL
-1029 TNAMAETANPFI
+1029 VEAMAETANPFI

-1046 TEAIGDIVARKGR
+1046 TEAIGDIVARGGR
-1059 TKDGVVLYTKDTPRN
+1059 TKDGVVLYTDSTPRN
-1074 ERYDRMLKHIVES
+1074 EKYDRMLKHVVES
-1087 QLPQYKQFVRVIDS
+1087 QLPQYKQFVRVFDS

-1125 RLIPIKPQN
+1125 RLIPIKPEN
-1134 ALEFAINDFNASVRN
+1134 ALEFAINDFNKGIRE

-1160 VIRPNKSPE
+1160 VIRPNKSVE
-1169 EVIERFFVANRA
+1169 DVVERFFIANRA
-1181 LYNANVIMKNKISS
+1181 MYNATKTMKNKVNS
-1195 AKTLGMSENEI
+1195 AEILGMSDDEI
-1206 GKTFIDRGRKK
+1206 SKTFIDRNRKK
-1217 NLQFIEANTFKPFF
+1217 DFQYIKAGQFKPFF
-1231 PSKDIRKALIEIE
+1231 PSKDIRRSLIEIE

-1250 FYSTAEPVIIRMLE
+1250 FYSKAEPIINRMFQ
-1264 DFKTQNLNEPWN
+1264 DFQEQSLNEPWN
-1276 FKLEDYLPKPEPQS
+1276 FKLEDYLPRPEPQS
-1290 RVPLPPQPQPNPAVV
+1290 RVPLPPQPQPNPIIV
-1305 QQPAPATQQATA
+1305 QKPTT

-1326 QALLSEE
+1326 QTLLSEE

>member
-1 MSSYSLTRPD
+1 MD
-11 QEKDRKKKSG
+11 DREFIIPQGDAEFSID
-21 YSLTPKTGGYSL
+21 
-33 TPEEEIETLA
+33 TPEEFNIEADEVETLQ

-77 AELMDLTGI
+77 AELMDVAGI
-86 TTDAAAKV
+86 TTDAAARV
-94 EQVFDRINIFEETAE
+94 EQVFDKINIFEETAE

-116 TQTLVQIGVPATAAA
+116 TQALVQIGVPATAAA
-131 SVARKLALKGL
+131 SLARKGALKAL
-142 RAKKAGTYLNP
+142 RARKAGTYLNP

-168 KLTTGQNIAAV
+168 KLTTGQNITAV

-238 LTGLVFGTGVGLR
+238 LTGLVFGTGVALR
-251 ELGKRGKE
+251 ELGTRGKE
-259 LAFSNDKLKRFFDKV
+259 LAFSNDKLKRLFDKV
-274 GSVFRPRGAQPQE
+274 GSAFRPRAAAPQD
-287 VFLSKRTEKGR
+287 VFLAKRTEKGR

-351 LKKGLPAEAVTA
+351 LKKGIPSEAVNA

-368 KKQGAKPENV
+368 KKQGAKADNV
-378 NNIITATNKVRER
+378 NNIVNAATKVRER
-391 FNTLMDITAQGSI
+391 FSTLMDITAQGSV
-404 GMRPAAGKKLQS
+404 GMKGVAGKKLQAN
-416 DLRGL
+416 LREL

-447 YKPTEEAVEKTK
+447 FKPAEEAVENTK

-482 SSVLSQARQYNPKTK
+482 NSVLSQARQYNPKTK

-542 IFRELFGE
+542 VFRELFGE

-580 ADQKLKDAATLATP
+580 ADQRLKDAATLATP
-594 PGQRGFFFSTPLDAR
+594 PGSRGFFFSTPLDAR

-663 KGNLA
+663 TGNFA
-668 IRTASG
+668 ARTASG

-711 ANGALTNPVYMI
+711 ANGALTNPVYMVQ
-723 RGFNQ
+723 GFNQ

-734 LGLRDPKAMEY
+734 LGLRDPKAMDY

-779 ATDSVLKPMARTLGR
+779 ATDSILKPMARALGR
-794 VGEGTLRKARK
+794 VGEGALRKARK
-805 AGQAMQDLYIAEDDF
+805 LGQGMQDLYIAEDDF
-820 WKITMYETEKLRRAD
+820 WKVTMYETEKLRRAD

-845 SQQLKEEAADIV
+845 PQALKEEAADIV

-903 IRDPVTGSLNYFTS
+903 LRDPITGSVNYFKS

-922 NIGLSRAAGAAAAFT
+922 NIALSRAAGAAAAFT
-937 VIPYGIVEGSKAIFG
+937 VIPYGIVQGSKAIFG
-952 VSDKEA
+952 VSEREA

-991 SHNNVYDTVQRPFR
+991 SHNNVYDTVSRPFM
-1005 TILLNIQQGIE
+1005 TVLQQVQQGIE
-1016 DEEILAKGFYEGL
+1016 NEEVLAKGFYEGL
-1029 TNAMAETANPFI
+1029 TEAMAETANPFI

-1046 TEAIGDIVARKGR
+1046 TEALGDIVARGGV
-1059 TKDGVVLYTKDTPRN
+1059 TKDGVTLYTDSTPRN
-1074 ERYDRMLKHIVES
+1074 EKYDRMLKHVVES

-1125 RLIPIKPQN
+1125 RLIPIKPEN
-1134 ALEFAINDFNASVRN
+1134 ALEFAINDFNKGIRE

-1160 VIRPNKSPE
+1160 VIRPNKSVE
-1169 EVIERFFVANRA
+1169 DVVERFFIANRA
-1181 LYNANVIMKNKISS
+1181 MYNATRTMKNKVDS
-1195 AKTLGMSENEI
+1195 AEVLGMSNDDI
-1206 GKTFIDRGRKK
+1206 SKTFIDRNRKK
-1217 NLQFIEANTFKPFF
+1217 DFQYIKAGQFKPFF
-1231 PSKDIRKALIEIE
+1231 PSKDIRKSLIEIE

-1250 FYSTAEPVIIRMLE
+1250 FYSKAEPIINRMFQ
-1264 DFKTQNLNEPWN
+1264 DFQEQSLNEPWN
-1276 FKLEDYLPKPEPQS
+1276 FKLEDYLPQPEPQS
-1290 RVPLPPQPQPNPAVV
+1290 RVPLPPQPQPNPAIV
-1305 QQPAPATQQATA
+1305 QKPTP
-1317 MTTGLTPAE
+1317 MTTGLTPTE
-1326 QALLSEE
+1326 QTLLSEE

>member
-1 MSSYSLTRPD
+1 MSSQKFPQGTITFGATEELD
-11 QEKDRKKKSG
+11 DEKKLEQEV
-21 YSLTPKTGGYSL
+21 
-33 TPEEEIETLA
+33 ETLT

-77 AELMDLTGI
+77 AELMDVAGI

-94 EQVFDRINIFEETAE
+94 EQLFDTINIFEETAE

-116 TQTLVQIGVPATAAA
+116 TQALVQIGVPATAAA
-131 SVARKLALKGL
+131 TFARKAALKAL
-142 RAKKAGTYLNP
+142 KSKKAGLYLNP

-168 KLTTGQNIAAV
+168 KLTTGQNISAI

-238 LTGLVFGTGVGLR
+238 LTGLVFGTGIGLR
-251 ELGKRGKE
+251 ELGKRGKQ
-259 LAFSNDKLKRFFDKV
+259 AIYSNDKLIRFFDKV
-274 GSVFRPRGAQPQE
+274 GSAFRPRGAQPQE
-287 VFLSKRTEKGR
+287 LFLTKRTEKGR

-310 KRIDKEVNQMFPTLK
+310 KRIDKEVNAMFPTLK

-334 NRGKFFK
+334 DRGKFFK

-351 LKKGLPAEAVTA
+351 LKKGIPDEALNV

-368 KKQGAKPENV
+368 KKQGAKSENV
-378 NNIITATNKVRER
+378 NNIIESATKVREK
-391 FNTLMDITAQGSI
+391 FSGLMDITAQGSV
-404 GMRPAAGKKLQS
+404 GMKGAAGKKLQTN
-416 DLRGL
+416 LREL

-447 YKPTEEAVEKTK
+447 YKPAEESVEKAK

-482 SSVLSQARQYNPKTK
+482 NSVLSQARQYNPTTK
-497 LPSFEFDNLT
+497 LPSFEFDNLS
-507 QGADTPTNIKTFA
+507 QGATTPTNIKTFA
-520 QTLTKELPDGSKELK
+520 KTLTRELPDGSKELK

-558 YEGVNRLSMIARKNQ
+558 FEGVGRLSKIARKNQ
-573 LFDDILD
+573 LFDEILD
-580 ADQKLKDAATLATP
+580 ADQLLKDATTLSTP
-594 PGQRGFFFSTPLDAR
+594 AGSRGFFFSTPLDAR
-609 KALPN
+609 RALPN
-614 QEIVK
+614 TDIVK
-619 MDDYVK
+619 I
-625 EYFQDGVLINRLQG
+625 DGVLINRLQG
-639 QYTSKDIAE
+639 QYTSKEIAE
-648 SFSNASKVSEWMRGE
+648 AFSNASKVSEWMRGE
-663 KGNLA
+663 TGNFA
-668 IRTASG
+668 SRTASG
-674 AYRNLFLTPKAVSQY
+674 AYRNLFLTPKSVSQY
-689 AKTVLSIPTHFR
+689 AKTVLSVPTHFR

-711 ANGALTNPVYMI
+711 ANGALSNPVYMVK
-723 RGFNQ
+723 GFNQ

-734 LGLRDPKAMEY
+734 LGLRDPKAMDY

-779 ATDSVLKPMARTLGR
+779 ATDSILKPMARALGR

-805 AGQAMQDLYIAEDDF
+805 LGQTMQDAYVAEDDF

-845 SQQLKEEAADIV
+845 PQALKEEAADIV

-893 GGIFEQILKD
+893 GGIFETILKD
-903 IRDPVTGSLNYFTS
+903 LRDPVTGSLNYFKS

-922 NIGLSRAAGAAAAFT
+922 GIALSRAAGATAAFT
-937 VIPYGIVEGSKAIFG
+937 VIPYGIVQGSKAIFG

-958 TAARD
+958 TAAKD

-976 FVKDPETGELFYSDW
+976 FVKDPDTGKLFYSDW
-991 SHNNVYDTVQRPFR
+991 SHNNVYDTVSRPF
-1005 TILLNIQQGIE
+1005 TTVLQNIQQGIE

-1029 TNAMAETANPFI
+1029 VNAMAETANPFI

-1046 TEAIGDIVARKGR
+1046 TEAIGDIVAREGR
-1059 TKDGVVLYTKDTPRN
+1059 TRDGVQLYTENTPRN
-1074 ERYDRMLKHIVES
+1074 ERYDRMLKHVVES
-1087 QLPQYKQFVRVIDS
+1087 QLPQYKQFIRVIDS
-1101 ATGKPDRNG
+1101 VTGKPDRNG
-1110 DVIEIDKSLA
+1110 DVMEIDKQLA

-1125 RLIPIKPQN
+1125 RLIEIKPEGS
-1134 ALEFAINDFNASVRN
+1134 LEFAINDFNAGIRN
-1149 SRREFT
+1149 SRKEFT
-1155 GGKEG
+1155 GGREG
-1160 VIRPNKSPE
+1160 IIRPNKSTE
-1169 EVIERFFVANRA
+1169 EVIERFFVANKA
-1181 LYNANVIMKNKISS
+1181 MFDVNKTMKSKINS
-1195 AKTLGMSENEI
+1195 AKILGMSNDEI
-1206 GKTFIDRGRKK
+1206 AKTFVDRGQKK
-1217 NLQFIEANTFKPFF
+1217 PYQFITQGLFRPYF
-1231 PSKDIRKALIEIE
+1231 PSKDIRKSLAEIE
-1244 QKTGQD
+1244 QKTGQS
-1250 FYSTAEPVIIRMLE
+1250 FYSQAEPIIIKMYQ
-1264 DFKTQNLNEPWN
+1264 DFQGQSIDQPWN
-1276 FKLEDYLPKPEPQS
+1276 FKLENYLPAADPQS
-1290 RVPLPPQPQPNPAVV
+1290 SAPLPLQPQPNPQVV
-1305 QQPAPATQQATA
+1305 SSMQQQTPNVMQS
-1317 MTTGLTPAE
+1317 GLTPTE
-1326 QALLSEE
+1326 GALLSEE
-1333 EKMIRL
+1333 EKMIAL